1 MRSSPPPIERFYVVD
16 RLESAVAVLIDDQ
29 GRTASVPLDR
39 LPTGTAAGIVLRVPL
54 DATVPNWSR
63 AFIDREETERR
74 TAGS

>member
-39 LPTGTAAGIVLRVPL
+39 LPAGTAAGIVLRVPL

-74 TAGS
+74 TAGG